1 MKEMF
6 DDYLAKHLESES
18 HYDSYRKVIKKHN
31 IGFVKLGEE
40 ECEACE
46 EHNQHLIEANH
57 LDNEGPGCEIC
68 KVRDKHLALARV
80 SRELCRKDRDYPPE
94 EGILLSSDMQKV
106 VMIPKMPGY
115 KSVRFQK
122 RLTVYHQ
129 TFSPLGDAK
138 GSVGVVW
145 HSAMMQR
152 NDEDV
157 ASAYISAIRSARYLD
172 ASSLTIWVDNCSAQ
186 NKNWTLYTVL
196 CFFNYLVYTVLCFF
210 NYLVYTAL
218 CFFNY
223 RRS

>member
-31 IGFVKLGEE
+31 IGFMKLGEE

-57 LDNEGPGCEIC
+57 FDNEGPGCEIC
-68 KVRDKHLALARV
+68 KIHDKHLALARV
-80 SRELCRKDRDYPPE
+80 SREIYRKGRDYPPE
-94 EGILLSSDMQKV
+94 EGILLASDMQKV
-106 VMIPKMPGY
+106 VMIPRMSGY
-115 KSVRFQK
+115 KSVIFQK
-122 RLTVYHQ
+122 RLNVYHQ
-129 TFSPLGDAK
+129 TFSPLEDAK

-157 ASAYISAIRSARYLD
+157 ASAYISAIRSARYRD

-186 NKNWTLYTVL
+186 NKNWTM
-196 CFFNYLVYTVLCFF
+196 
-210 NYLVYTAL
+210 YTAL
-218 CFFNY
+218 CAEVN
-223 RRS
+223 S